1 MLGNWRVATTAKFR
15 GDGATDHPHHRHLAP
30 RLPRRLHG
38 DPHVLPERGQKFH
51 QPPHG
56 EVPRAIAH
64 ERRDMRLLD
73 AEHFASLRLRQPAR
87 LDDLVDLQ
95 LQQVASSPD

>member
-1 MLGNWRVATTAKFR
+1 
-15 GDGATDHPHHRHLAP
+15 
-30 RLPRRLHG
+30 
-38 DPHVLPERGQKFH
+38 
-51 QPPHG
+51 
-56 EVPRAIAH
+56 
-64 ERRDMRLLD
+64 MRLLD